1 MQRVWEVVRHQHFT
15 QQRAL
20 RGCGAEQMSIVCSRV
35 VYNPAHCIVL
45 LFCSA
50 TIKECG
56 CDNLGKC
63 KRWGCMHPILEVDF
77 WEFDYKKQAF
87 AAQNH
92 STMSLGIAFG
102 FLVAFVCVGFY
113 ELFKYLKRTFFTS
126 TSVGNQPPAE
136 SQPLRSIR
144 VQRTAAPE
152 APAVADITSSAPGS
166 ADGRP
171 SIRAAGRNIPTG
183 GEGVDDNVRVTPAAE
198 RADVMRISRQLD
210 ALEHLIPR
218 LLDEMDARTDQL
230 RTVLADSTMS
240 YNTKRGVTLLWGK
253 CAKLLGRASEAFAM
267 NHGINI
273 GGAEPGGRAINDEV
287 DQMWFGGFPGLE
299 RRGNIVSMYAMSVS
313 EASQALI
320 PEDRR
325 RGGGGGDN
333 VPPEIEAFLRQ
344 LSEDEGSD
352 RRESCTVM

>member
-1 MQRVWEVVRHQHFT
+1 MDDAGYTIASTIITVVACYVFWRIMNSKPASPT
-15 QQRAL
+15 QTYS
-20 RGCGAEQMSIVCSRV
+20 RG
-35 VYNPAHCIVL
+35 
-45 LFCSA
+45 
-50 TIKECG
+50 
-56 CDNLGKC
+56 
-63 KRWGCMHPILEVDF
+63 
-77 WEFDYKKQAF
+77 
-87 AAQNH
+87 
-92 STMSLGIAFG
+92 
-102 FLVAFVCVGFY
+102 
-113 ELFKYLKRTFFTS
+113 
-126 TSVGNQPPAE
+126 QPPAE
-136 SQPLRSIR
+136 PQPLRSIR

-171 SIRAAGRNIPTG
+171 PIRAAGRNIPTG
-183 GEGVDDNVRVTPAAE
+183 GEGVDDNIRVTPAAE
-198 RADVMRISRQLD
+198 RAEVMRVSRQLD

-240 YNTKRGVTLLWGK
+240 SSTKRGVTLLWAK
-253 CAKLLGRASEAFAM
+253 CAKSLGRASEAFAM

-273 GGAEPGGRAINDEV
+273 GGAEPGGHAINDEV

-325 RGGGGGDN
+325 RGVGGGGD
-333 VPPEIEAFLRQ
+333 ELAELDALLRYFP
-344 LSEDEGSD
+344 EDEGSD
-352 RRESCTVM
+352 RRVSCAVM